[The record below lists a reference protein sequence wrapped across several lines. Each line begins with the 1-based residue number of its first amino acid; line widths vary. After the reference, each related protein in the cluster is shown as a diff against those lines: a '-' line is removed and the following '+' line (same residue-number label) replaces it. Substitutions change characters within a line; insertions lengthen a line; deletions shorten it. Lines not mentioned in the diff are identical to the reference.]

1 MTPAQ
6 DIQAS
11 LAAAGERRVSH
22 SWGQNLSTSPI
33 ATFNSPPSSWG
44 GNLARRSAPKALKPF
59 NTQDIKILLLE
70 NVNET
75 GQDILR
81 NQGYQVEAFKSS
93 LPEDQLIEKIR

>member
-6 DIQAS
+6 DIQARLS
-11 LAAAGERRVSH
+11 EAVERSVSH

-33 ATFNSPPSSWG
+33 ATFHSPPSSWG
-44 GNLARRSAPKALKPF
+44 GALPGRSAPKALKPF

-75 GQDILR
+75 GQEILR
-81 NQGYQVEAFKSS
+81 GHGYQVEAVKKS
-93 LPEDQLIEKIR
+93 LPEDQLLEKIR